1 MDLLFENFGFL
12 LIIGVALA
20 SWLKSRIEAKQE
32 EQAERRA
39 REEMARHFEEL
50 EDRPI
55 RKAPPPVPRQRE
67 VNPRQTESPKPPP
80 LREIFREIIESAA
93 GPPPFMSTDNRD
105 QNDRAYDNEPAP
117 WESFQHS
124 DASQSEI
131 QDLDHDPLES
141 PMLKRQREM
150 QERLVE
156 IKKEAAQY
164 KGKVA
169 GARETQRR
177 IARKNQPEEAL
188 VPLGSLRSTL
198 KDKRQ
203 VRRAIILREILDQ
216 PVGLR
221 PASQKLR

>member
-55 RKAPPPVPRQRE
+55 RKAPPPVARQRDA
-67 VNPRQTESPKPPP
+67 NPRQAKSPEPPP
-80 LREIFREIIESAA
+80 LREIFREVIESAV
-93 GPPPFMSTDNRD
+93 GPPPFTTTDKRND
-105 QNDRAYDNEPAP
+105 DDRAYDNEPAP
-117 WESFQHS
+117 WASFQHS

-131 QDLDHDPLES
+131 EDVEHDSLES

-150 QERLVE
+150 QERLAE

-177 IARKNQPEEAL
+177 LARKNQPEEAL
-188 VPLGSLRSTL
+188 VPLGSLRGTL

>member
-1 MDLLFENFGFL
+1 M
-12 LIIGVALA
+12 
-20 SWLKSRIEAKQE
+20 
-32 EQAERRA
+32 
-39 REEMARHFEEL
+39 
-50 EDRPI
+50 
-55 RKAPPPVPRQRE
+55 
-67 VNPRQTESPKPPP
+67 
-80 LREIFREIIESAA
+80 REILKEIIETAA
-93 GPPPFMSTDNRD
+93 GPPPFMTTDKRNED
-105 QNDRAYDNEPAP
+105 DRAYDHEPAP
-117 WESFQHS
+117 WGSFQHG

-177 IARKNQPEEAL
+177 LARKNQPEEAL